1 MNAGLLFGIAVIFFL
16 LLFAVAVLLILK
28 KISEMTNIQNETIF
42 RVKEELQN
50 EARLGSKQMLDERKQ
65 VLEVVNKANLMMQK
79 ESERISTQFTD
90 VQKGI
95 GEMKGL
101 AGEVGSLK
109 KILSNVK
116 RRGILGETQLENILS
131 DVLSPSQYRKD
142 VAIKENSRENVEFAI
157 VLPGKDEEVLIAID
171 SKFPA
176 EMYEQ
181 LLNAY
186 SDGDKNN
193 IKAYQD
199 KFVKTLKNEGKS
211 ISSKYINPP
220 VTTDFA
226 MMFLPFEG
234 LYQEAITLGAAEL
247 LQKEYNIVVAGP
259 ITMFAILNS
268 FLIGFKTLEV
278 DRKSSEVWKVL
289 NEVKTE
295 FSKFDEALSKT
306 AKHLDT
312 ATKSLNE
319 LRTTRSNQ
327 LSKKLY
333 AVDEVEE

>member
-1 MNAGLLFGIAVIFFL
+1 MNAWVLFIIAVI
-16 LLFAVAVLLILK
+16 LFILLIAISVLFISK
-28 KISEMTNIQNETIF
+28 KISEMTVAQNETIYKI
-42 RVKEELQN
+42 KEELQN
-50 EARLGSKQMLDERKQ
+50 ETRLGSKQMLDERRQ
-65 VLEVVNKANLMMQK
+65 VLEVVNKANSMMQK
-79 ESERISTQFTD
+79 ESERISNQFSD

-131 DVLSPSQYRKD
+131 DVLSPSQYKKD

-186 SDGDKNN
+186 SGGDKNE
-193 IKAYQD
+193 IKMHQD
-199 KFVKTLKNEGKS
+199 KFVKALKNEGKS

-234 LYQEAITLGAAEL
+234 LYQEAITLGVAEM

-278 DRKSSEVWKVL
+278 DRKSSEVWRAL

-295 FSKFDEALSKT
+295 FSKFEEALSKT

-312 ATKSLNE
+312 ATKSLND
-319 LRTTRSNQ
+319 LRTTRTNQ
-327 LSKKLY
+327 LARKLD
-333 AVDEVEE
+333 AIEEVDD